1 MINEI
6 LKNRIKEYFL
16 EYCKICQ
23 FKMLGVYEIYFIN
36 DKYYA
41 DDTRELIEKI
51 YKIAE
56 NFTEEEVI
64 EFIEEITEEN
74 I

>member
-23 FKMLGVYEIYFIN
+23 FKMLGTYEIYFIDN
-36 DKYYA
+36 KYYSN
-41 DDTRELIEKI
+41 DTRELLEQI
-51 YKIAE
+51 YKTAE
-56 NFTEEEVI
+56 NYTSEEII
-64 EFIEEITEEN
+64 EFIEDYI
-74 I
+74 